1 MLFIILFVFVMS
13 LWRAPVVALM
23 PDLTPSDIR
32 SEGNA
37 VINLMGGIGG
47 ALGLFAGTIVTAIYC
62 ASTGISLKS
71 PEFNELNTFP
81 YVFLLGAAVMI
92 IGMLVIL
99 FFVKEP
105 DSRIKVQGE
114 MNQAADAEARRKA
127 EKEAAKAEKEAR
139 KKEKLT
145 SGERRSLIFM
155 LMGLF
160 FLFCGT
166 NAIST
171 FFALLLLKFF
181 IRQQRRQP

>member
-1 MLFIILFVFVMS
+1 MV
-13 LWRAPVVALM
+13 
-23 PDLTPSDIR
+23 
-32 SEGNA
+32 
-37 VINLMGGIGG
+37 
-47 ALGLFAGTIVTAIYC
+47 
-62 ASTGISLKS
+62 
-71 PEFNELNTFP
+71 
-81 YVFLLGAAVMI
+81 
-92 IGMLVIL
+92 IGMLIIL

-105 DSRIKVQGE
+105 DSRIKIKGE

-171 FFALLLLKFF
+171 LL
-181 IRQQRRQP
+181 RSVCG